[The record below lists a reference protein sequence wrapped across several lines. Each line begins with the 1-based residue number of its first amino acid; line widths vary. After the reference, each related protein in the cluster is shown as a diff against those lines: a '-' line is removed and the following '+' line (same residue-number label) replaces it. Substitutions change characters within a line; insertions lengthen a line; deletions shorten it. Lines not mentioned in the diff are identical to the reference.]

1 MIDLKNI
8 VVRFGEFEALH
19 RINVDVKEGEFFT
32 FLGPSG
38 CGKTTT
44 LRTITGFIE
53 PVEGVVSMQG
63 RDITH
68 VPIEK
73 RNIGIVFQ
81 SYALFPTMTVRDN
94 IAFGLKIKKM
104 KKDEIDRKVTEIA
117 RKVDLT
123 DEQLAKAVSQLSGG
137 QQQRVA
143 IARALVTE
151 PAIICMDEPLSN
163 LDAKL
168 RVNLRNELKK
178 MQREFGI
185 TTIYVT
191 HDQEEA
197 LTLSDRIAVFNKGYI
212 EQIGTPNEVYNHS
225 ATEFVANFI
234 GDINKLQEEITGK
247 LNLPADQVH
256 YIRLERISVRAA
268 ENDGKEAVSA
278 GQTVSLDG
286 VIESQEYYGLFI
298 KYTIKTAGQTLK
310 VVEKNDGIN
319 IYEPGDRVILR
330 IDPKDIMSY

>member
-81 SYALFPTMTVRDN
+81 SYALFPTLTVRDN

>member
-1 MIDLKNI
+1 MIQLKDI
-8 VVRFGEFEALH
+8 VVKFGDFTALH
-19 RINVDVKEGEFFT
+19 DINVHVKEGEFFT

-44 LRTITGFIE
+44 LRTITGFID
-53 PVEGVVSMQG
+53 PVNGTVEMQG
-63 RDITH
+63 KDITH

-81 SYALFPTMTVRDN
+81 SYALFPTMTVHDN
-94 IAFGLKIKKM
+94 IAFGLKIKKL
-104 KKDEIDRKVTEIA
+104 KKEEIEKKVHEIA
-117 RKVDLT
+117 RKVDLS
-123 DEQLAKAVSQLSGG
+123 DEQLKKAVSQLSGG

-168 RVNLRNELKK
+168 RVQLRNELKK
-178 MQREFGI
+178 MQKEFGI

-212 EQIGTPNEVYNHS
+212 EQIGTPNEIYNLS
-225 ATEFVANFI
+225 RTEFVANFI
-234 GDINKLQEEITGK
+234 GDINKLGDGIVSSM
-247 LNLPADQVH
+247 NLPADKVH
-256 YIRLERISVRAA
+256 YIRLERIGVRAA
-268 ENDGKEAVSA
+268 GREQDFSA
-278 GQTVSLDG
+278 GNAAVFSG

-298 KYTIKTAGQTLK
+298 KYTIQAAGQTLK

-319 IYEPGDRVILR
+319 IYDPGDSVVLR
-330 IDPKDIMSY
+330 IDPADIMSY

>member
-1 MIDLKNI
+1 MIQLNDI
-8 VVRFGEFEALH
+8 VVKFGDFEALH
-19 RINVDVKEGEFFT
+19 NINVHVNEGEFFT

-53 PVEGVVSMQG
+53 PVSGAVLMQG
-63 RDITH
+63 KDITR

-81 SYALFPTMTVRDN
+81 SYALFPTMTVYDN
-94 IAFGLKIKKM
+94 IAFGLKIKHLGKE
-104 KKDEIDRKVTEIA
+104 EIRQKVNTIA
-117 RKVDLT
+117 RKVDLS
-123 DEQLAKAVSQLSGG
+123 DEQLKKAVSQLSGG

-168 RVNLRNELKK
+168 RVQLRNELKK

-225 ATEFVANFI
+225 QTEFVANFI
-234 GDINKLQEEITGK
+234 GDINPLGGK
-247 LNLPADQVH
+247 AAAAMGLDENRH
-256 YIRLERISVRAA
+256 HFIRLERIRVNRSRE
-268 ENDGKEAVSA
+268 ENEYQAKG
-278 GQTVSLDG
+278 T
-286 VIESQEYYGLFI
+286 IESREYYGLYI
-298 KYTIKTAGQTLK
+298 KYYIRMDDQTIK
-310 VVEKNDGIN
+310 VIEKNDGIN
-319 IYEPGDRVILR
+319 IYEVGDTVTVGIHPRDV
-330 IDPKDIMSY
+330 MSYDAEK

>member
-143 IARALVTE
+143 IARALATE